1 MPVMNS
7 RRGYPYGSPGSF
19 YRGGG
24 EKEKPPRS
32 SSRILIVVAVV
43 LVFAIG
49 AVCALFIARGGAA
62 SALTIFPSKLVAL
75 HFQHNGQELI
85 LVPDSQVIVN
95 PRDFLQL
102 VQVQTDGWLSW
113 GTKVVSSDVDVKAI
127 SRKPGVTIKDLFPQ
141 ESFEAPK
148 NVELRVLLWN
158 RPIGK
163 VSLLVQ
169 LDYKDWLHK
178 ANTSADIDKRIAYLE
193 KALGDNESNILIKT
207 QLAGLYFDSKR
218 YADAARLYQEI
229 DESGKSRNISEKLLV
244 VYQIMNKPDE
254 ALQVYLDLLK
264 LTEEQQTFR
273 EFLTYLKT
281 KKTADQAGKF
291 LERHEREIPHSFR
304 SQVLVEIAQ
313 LASDGKD
320 WQKAASAW
328 ERAEK
333 AGVMDS
339 NVQYNLAV
347 TLLRNGKTDEAVV
360 EFEKYLHKNSNDVKT
375 WLLLADLYEKKGNHA
390 QAMACYE
397 SVIQKNPHN
406 KEALISLIPI
416 LEKMDDKSGQIANYE
431 KLLQIEPNNRKYL
444 FNAAMLYMDQKKYDK
459 ALAHLNSIASMD
471 PKDIECRKQLL
482 IIYQKLRN
490 DKGEIQVR
498 QELARLDPKNP
509 AGLDSVYKYYDD
521 RKDYKGMQAYF
532 HALAEKDP
540 DSISLHKY
548 LLQAATKLGDKKAA
562 LHELEHLIRL
572 QPKEKKYYRLAADLY
587 EETGNYAEAS
597 KKLEGIL
604 KIDFRD
610 QRAKEDYERLKIEQL
625 KKAPQPAKEK
635 PS

>member
-1 MPVMNS
+1 MNS

-24 EKEKPPRS
+24 EKEKKPQS
-32 SSRILIVVAVV
+32 SSRVLIIAVVV
-43 LVFAIG
+43 LVLALG
-49 AVCALFIARGGAA
+49 AACAFFIARGGAI

-75 HFQHNGQELI
+75 HFQHNGQEL
-85 LVPDSQVIVN
+85 LLLPDSQVIVN
-95 PRDFLQL
+95 PRDSLQL
-102 VQVQTDGWLSW
+102 LQVRTDGWLSW

-141 ESFEAPK
+141 ESFETPK
-148 NVELRVLLWN
+148 LVELRVLLWN

-169 LDYKDWLHK
+169 LDYKDWLHR
-178 ANTSADIDKRIAYLE
+178 ANTSADMDKRIAYLE
-193 KALGDNESNILIKT
+193 KALGDNGSNILLKT

-218 YADAARLYQEI
+218 YADAAHLYQEI

-244 VYQIMNKPDE
+244 VYQIMNKTDE

-273 EFLTYLKT
+273 EFLAYLKN
-281 KKTADQAGKF
+281 KKSSDLAGKF
-291 LERHEREIPHSFR
+291 LEKHEREIPHSFR

-347 TLLRNGKTDEAVV
+347 TLLRNGKTDEAIV

-397 SVIQKNPHN
+397 SVVQKNPHN

-431 KLLQIEPNNRKYL
+431 KLLQMEPNNRKYL

-459 ALAHLNSIASMD
+459 AQAHLYSIASMD
-471 PKDIECRKQLL
+471 PKDVESRKQLL
-482 IIYQKLRN
+482 VIYQKLRN

-509 AGLDSVYKYYDD
+509 AGLDSVYKYYED
-521 RKDYKGMQAYF
+521 RKDFKGMQAYF
-532 HALAEKDP
+532 RALAEKDP
-540 DSISLHKY
+540 DSSSLHKY

-572 QPKEKKYYRLAADLY
+572 QPKEKRYYRLAADLY

-597 KKLEGIL
+597 KKLEAIL

-610 QRAKEDYERLKIEQL
+610 QRAREDYERLKVEQL
-625 KKAPQPAKEK
+625 KKAPQPGKQQ